1 MSVRAGVPRLASFKI
16 RFHDEHVRAVVA
28 GHPGPGVDL
37 RGDDARR
44 AIAAAKPMLEWLS
57 AREPGVDVRSISV
70 NDARILVS
78 LSAEPKPRA
87 LRIEAPDL
95 REASADAETLILC
108 FAIRALERRV

>member
-1 MSVRAGVPRLASFKI
+1 MPTLASFKI
-16 RFHDEHVRAVVA
+16 RLHDQHVRAVVA

-44 AIAAAKPMLEWLS
+44 VIAAAQPMIDWLS

-78 LSAEPKPRA
+78 LAAEPKPRA

-95 REASADAETLILC
+95 REAAADAAALILTLSV
-108 FAIRALERRV
+108 RALERRV